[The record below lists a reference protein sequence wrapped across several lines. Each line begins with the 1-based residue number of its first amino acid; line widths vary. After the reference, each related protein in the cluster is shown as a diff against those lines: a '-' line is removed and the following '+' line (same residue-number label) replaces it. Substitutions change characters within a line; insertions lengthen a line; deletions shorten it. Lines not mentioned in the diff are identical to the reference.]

1 MWNSI
6 SSLYVDTLNEQVEC
20 LGAAVRVS
28 VRTKEA
34 IPFPKQTAA
43 SVRKENTNEMDFLC
57 V

>member
-20 LGAAVRVS
+20 LGAAGPMCARI
-28 VRTKEA
+28 KEA

-43 SVRKENTNEMDFLC
+43 SVSKENTNEINFLC